1 MRRILV
7 AIILMASLSTLSPAA
22 TFGVKG
28 RDYLLDGKP
37 FLILS
42 GEMHYP
48 RVPRE
53 YWHDRLKK
61 AKAMGL
67 NTICTYLFWNVH
79 EPQPGQWDF
88 KGNADFV
95 AFIKACQEEGLYV
108 MVRPGPYVCTEWE
121 FGGFPGWLLD
131 DPKTVVRSTDPRFLK
146 PAMAYLEKVS
156 SMLKPLQ
163 VENGGPV
170 LMVQVENEYG
180 SYGDDPAY
188 LKAHVDAIRKG
199 GYTGT
204 LFTADPPP
212 ALKNGTI
219 PGIAATVNFGNDAK
233 KAFEKYEQ
241 LRPGEARMIG
251 EFWVGWFDHWG
262 APHASTEAG
271 PKAAEFDWALSQ
283 GISANIY
290 MFHGGTNWGFYA
302 GANWNGGRYEPDTTS
317 YDYSALLDEAGRPTA
332 KYDAFKEVIKK
343 RVPDAVFGPMPEP
356 LPIIEIPEIKLTA
369 AGRLLESLSFQVV
382 KDEPE
387 TMEALGQS
395 FGYVLYRT
403 KVNGPFHGALTVGMV
418 RDRAIVLIDGK
429 RQGNPLDRRLNRFS
443 AEVDIPDGKSHTVEL
458 LVENMGRIN
467 FSREMVNERKGIV
480 GPVKLGDLT
489 LSPWAHFLVK
499 VDRMKFQNRGMKYM
513 EAMLSRD
520 ALRKSTEELE
530 TMGPES
536 IGKLAEPIGY
546 CGKFTLEKT
555 GDTWL
560 DMSKFGKGVV
570 WVNGHNLGRY
580 WQVGAQQTLFLPG
593 CWLKQGEN
601 QITLLETDLSN
612 TPLTLTGVTGPI
624 WKQNVEAAR
633 LSRKPGQA
641 FKADGLEAVAEGEF
655 AQGCDWQT
663 IKLLAP
669 AAGRYFALES
679 LDAHDGKP
687 FAAVAELIFIDGNGK
702 DLPREKMHVIYADSE
717 ELTGDDGTAANVIDN
732 QPTTFWHTGWKNEKP
747 DHPHQIVLDLGGEHT
762 LTGFRYLP
770 RAGANSEGGRIKRF
784 RAFLSK
790 EPFPGL

>member
-1 MRRILV
+1 MRKTLAALIAL
-7 AIILMASLSTLSPAA
+7 ASLVTFSTA
-22 TFGVKG
+22 TTFEVKG

-79 EPQPGQWDF
+79 EPQPGKWDF
-88 KGNADFV
+88 SGNADFV

-121 FGGFPGWLLD
+121 FGGYPGWLLA
-131 DPKTVVRSTDPRFLK
+131 DPKTVVRSTDPKFLK

-163 VENGGPV
+163 IENGGPV

-180 SYGDDPAY
+180 SYGDDQEF
-188 LKAHVDAIRKG
+188 LKAHRDAIRKG

-212 ALKNGTI
+212 ALKNGTLPDI
-219 PGIAATVNFGNDAK
+219 TASVNFGNDAK
-233 KAFEKYEQ
+233 KAFETYEK
-241 LRPGEARMIG
+241 LRPGQARMIG

-262 APHASTEAG
+262 APHASTDAG
-271 PKAAEFDWALSQ
+271 PKAAELDWALSQ

-317 YDYSALLDEAGRPTA
+317 YDYSALLDEAGRPAA
-332 KYDAFKEVIKK
+332 KFHAFKEVIQK
-343 RVPDAVFGPMPEP
+343 RVPDAKFGPMPES
-356 LPIIEIPEIKLTA
+356 LPIIEIPEIKLTGA
-369 AGRLLESLSFQVV
+369 APMFVDTLFDSRSIDLKRMNHEMPPLFT
-382 KDEPE
+382 KEPM
-387 TMEALGQS
+387 TMEALGQAY
-395 FGYVLYRT
+395 GYLLYNT
-403 KVNGPFHGALTVGMV
+403 KVKGPFRGTLSAELV
-418 RDRAIVLIDGK
+418 RDRAIIFVDGK
-429 RQGNPLDRRLNRFS
+429 RQGIPMDRRVKRFS
-443 AEVDIPDGKSHTVEL
+443 ADIEIPEGEHNL
-458 LVENMGRIN
+458 GILVENMGRIN
-467 FSREMVNERKGIV
+467 FSKEMVNERKGLFEPI
-480 GPVKLGDLT
+480 KLGDKVLT
-489 LSPWAHFLVK
+489 GWTHEIFPLSPAWLNAK
-499 VDRMKFQNRGMKYM
+499 C
-513 EAMLSRD
+513 
-520 ALRKSTEELE
+520 
-530 TMGPES
+530 S
-536 IGKLAEPIGY
+536 IGEDPTTIGKREEPIIYRGT
-546 CGKFTLEKT
+546 FTLEKT

-593 CWLKQGEN
+593 CWLKQGKNE
-601 QITLLETDLSN
+601 ITLLETDLSN
-612 TPLTLTGVTGPI
+612 TPLTLSGVKEPI

-633 LSRKPGQA
+633 LSKKPGQE
-641 FKADGLEAVAEGEF
+641 FKADGLEAVTEGEF
-655 AQGCDWQT
+655 AQGTDWQV
-663 IKLLAP
+663 IKLPAP
-669 AAGRYFALES
+669 ATGRYFALES
-679 LDAHDGKP
+679 LDAHDGKN
-687 FAAVAELIFIDGNGK
+687 FAAVAELLFIDETGK
-702 DLPREKMHVIYADSE
+702 DLRREDMHIVYADSE

-732 QPTTFWHTGWKNEKP
+732 QPTTFWHSEWKSNSP
-747 DHPHQIVLDLGGEHT
+747 AHPHQIVLDLGAERT
-762 LTGFRYLP
+762 ITGFRYLP
-770 RAGANSEGGRIKRF
+770 RPGAGSQGGRIKRY
-784 RAFLSK
+784 RGFLSK
-790 EPFPGL
+790 ESFPGL